1 MPHRIRVSNVA
12 FNLND
17 DRPSPGFLC
26 RIAHIA
32 ENFAPEIG
40 AGGSASRPSSTEV
53 SNSEQLLLLAFNDD
67 GGQRRA
73 HLFHLLQI
81 D

>member
-1 MPHRIRVSNVA
+1 MPHRIRASSIV

-32 ENFAPEIG
+32 ENFASEIG
-40 AGGSASRPSSTEV
+40 AGGTVSRPSSQR
-53 SNSEQLLLLAFNDD
+53 SEQFRTAIAS
-67 GGQRRA
+67 RPER
-73 HLFHLLQI
+73 
-81 D
+81 